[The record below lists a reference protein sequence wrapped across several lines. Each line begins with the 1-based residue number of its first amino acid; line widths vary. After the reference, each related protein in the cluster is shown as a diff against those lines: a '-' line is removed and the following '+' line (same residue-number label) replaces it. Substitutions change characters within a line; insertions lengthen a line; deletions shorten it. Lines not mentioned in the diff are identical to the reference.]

1 MSYLS
6 ESKKAYEFSEI
17 AQQPFID
24 IAMKAYGDAKK
35 EIDAALIQ
43 TYAKLAGTE
52 PINYWAELVKYDRYT
67 KLSKEITDIYRS
79 YSKLAGKATQDG
91 LTVAMKENYNRQQY
105 LTGWL
110 VEVPPVPINH
120 DLLKYSVTGN
130 MDIWKKIQTE
140 AFSKMWGNPGLYTP
154 QAGSLTQLL
163 TKNYAAEL
171 DRILQAVQ
179 NGFITGK
186 SYTNQSKAIA
196 DIIGKYIKSTDTGTG
211 ARYNALRIARTE
223 GQRVLNAGALA
234 NAHKAE
240 SYGINVKKQWLAAK
254 DTRTRNSHQHLD
266 GVKLPLDGVFKG
278 YNGSGQ
284 APGQMG
290 SASENIH
297 CRCTTID
304 IVDDKN
310 PEVMRA
316 RNPETGKNEVIS
328 FSSYEVWAKNNGL

>member
-79 YSKLAGKATQDG
+79 YSKIAGKATQDG

-110 VEVPPVPINH
+110 AEVPPIPINPN
-120 DLLKYSVTGN
+120 LLKYSVTGN

-154 QAGSLTQLL
+154 QAGSLT
-163 TKNYAAEL
+163 N
-171 DRILQAVQ
+171 R
-179 NGFITGK
+179 
-186 SYTNQSKAIA
+186 S
-196 DIIGKYIKSTDTGTG
+196 
-211 ARYNALRIARTE
+211 
-223 GQRVLNAGALA
+223 
-234 NAHKAE
+234 
-240 SYGINVKKQWLAAK
+240 
-254 DTRTRNSHQHLD
+254 
-266 GVKLPLDGVFKG
+266 
-278 YNGSGQ
+278 
-284 APGQMG
+284 
-290 SASENIH
+290 
-297 CRCTTID
+297 
-304 IVDDKN
+304 
-310 PEVMRA
+310 
-316 RNPETGKNEVIS
+316 
-328 FSSYEVWAKNNGL
+328 